1 MEERRRFVRLD
12 TQLKVKYTVL
22 PQTAAKPTV
31 TKDVGGGGV
40 CFFADEMLQ
49 PGTTLQV
56 EMTLPGRDTPAPF
69 TAEVIWCEQYE
80 VIGKT
85 KRERAIEVGVRFAE
99 VAPVDQQAIMSHV
112 ILNLQ
117 PPRTSVKPSAS

>member
-22 PQTAAKPTV
+22 PQTEARPTV
-31 TKDVGGGGV
+31 TKDISGGGI

-56 EMTLPGRDTPAPF
+56 EMTLPDRDTPAPF
-69 TAEVIWCEQYE
+69 TAEVIWCEPYE

-85 KRERAIEVGVRFAE
+85 KRERAIEVGVRFVE
-99 VAPVDQQAIMSHV
+99 VAPVDQKAIMNHV
-112 ILNLQ
+112 ILNLK
-117 PPRTSVKPSAS
+117 PPRTSTTPPA